1 MKKNRIFRNREKHV
15 MNSIIVFIRLKKDHG
30 TTLLETSPPKLMN
43 KFIKLLKSV
52 ILMLLSFPEFTHGN
66 VWLNLVIPKK
76 EADGSVLNQLENYYS
91 NISHDYPLIWLMTS
105 SCNETTGYRI
115 LKCEKSNLSL
125 TDRNMQ
131 DPGVWDFIITATF
144 ILWYGWRVDLNRVV
158 QYRLYLD
165 VLIFLF

>member
-1 MKKNRIFRNREKHV
+1 MKKSLIRRFRNREKHV

-91 NISHDYPLIWLMTS
+91 NISHDYPLI
-105 SCNETTGYRI
+105 
-115 LKCEKSNLSL
+115 
-125 TDRNMQ
+125 
-131 DPGVWDFIITATF
+131 
-144 ILWYGWRVDLNRVV
+144 
-158 QYRLYLD
+158 
-165 VLIFLF
+165 

>member
-1 MKKNRIFRNREKHV
+1 

-52 ILMLLSFPEFTHGN
+52 IWMLLSFPEFTHGN

-91 NISHDYPLIWLMTS
+91 KLSHEYPLIWMTC
-105 SCNETTGYRI
+105 SCNETTGYLI
-115 LKCEKSNLSL
+115 VKCEKYFESE
-125 TDRNMQ
+125 R
-131 DPGVWDFIITATF
+131 
-144 ILWYGWRVDLNRVV
+144 
-158 QYRLYLD
+158 
-165 VLIFLF
+165 